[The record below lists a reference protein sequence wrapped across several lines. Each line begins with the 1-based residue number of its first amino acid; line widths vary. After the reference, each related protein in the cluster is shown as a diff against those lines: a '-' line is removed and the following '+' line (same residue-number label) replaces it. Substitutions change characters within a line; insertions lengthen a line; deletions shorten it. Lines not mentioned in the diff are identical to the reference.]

1 MEKRV
6 SGRVDKLH
14 AAALF
19 TTILLVFPASAIV
32 LGIASTE
39 GKMNAEGAQL
49 ILHHFFQF
57 TVTFAL
63 AAIIYGISKIV
74 ELIEA
79 K

>member
-1 MEKRV
+1 MEKKI

-19 TTILLVFPASAIV
+19 TTILLVIPVGGIIS
-32 LGIASTE
+32 GIASNE
-39 GKMNAEGAQL
+39 GK
-49 ILHHFFQF
+49 
-57 TVTFAL
+57 V
-63 AAIIYGISKIV
+63 YGISKIV